1 MLTSPPELFRKAQA
15 LKDAGANFVIAT
27 VVRVRGSASAKTG
40 SKALF
45 NEEGINLYGYI
56 GGGCAESHV
65 SQEACEALQ
74 EKRPRIVEIDLDD
87 EVFGLMPCGGV
98 MDVYLEPHFSSPS
111 ITLPNL
117 GPWNAAAAQ
126 FLKELGFR
134 SETGDGP
141 MVPLHSWRELFLK
154 LAEALAAWKGYPL
167 EPLRKT
173 KGWGDAPLQNLAPN
187 PSALHIF
194 GQTRITEEFSRI
206 LQYMEWKAQVF
217 RNSPLETHE
226 PHLQV
231 CELPMNLEA
240 LDIPRGAWVV
250 IASHHK
256 QDAAIAERA
265 LLAGADYVA
274 LVASEKR
281 ARLIVADLLERGLDP
296 VLLQRFCAPAGLNM
310 PTDTPLQI
318 SFSILCEILAAQ
330 QLMDQ
335 REFSALTSVTR
346 DPGIQDISLR
356 SK

>member
-45 NEEGINLYGYI
+45 SEEGANLYGYI

-65 SQEACEALQ
+65 SQEACEALR
-74 EKRPRIVEIDLDD
+74 EKQPRIVEIDLDD

-98 MDVYLEPHFSSPS
+98 MDVYLEPHFSSPIVS
-111 ITLPNL
+111 LPHL

-126 FLKELGFR
+126 FLKELGFQ
-134 SETGDGP
+134 SQHDAGP
-141 MVPLHSWRELFLK
+141 AIPIHSWRELFLT
-154 LAEALAAWKGYPL
+154 LAKALAHWKGYPL
-167 EPLRKT
+167 EPLRT
-173 KGWGDAPLQNLAPN
+173 SKGSGASTLPTLAAAPE
-187 PSALHIF
+187 ALYVF
-194 GQTRITEEFSRI
+194 GQTRITEEFCRL
-206 LQYMEWKAQVF
+206 LQYLEWSAQVF
-217 RNSPLETHE
+217 RNSPLDEAQ

-231 CELPMNLEA
+231 CELPLQAEN
-240 LDIPRGAWVV
+240 LDIPPGAWVV
-250 IASHHK
+250 IASHHR

-281 ARLIVADLLERGLDP
+281 ARLIQIDLLERGIEAG
-296 VLLQRFCAPAGLNM
+296 LLHHFCAPAGLNM

-318 SFSILCEILAAQ
+318 AFSILCEILAAQ
-330 QLMDQ
+330 NLASPAAPMLYE
-335 REFSALTSVTR
+335 R
-346 DPGIQDISLR
+346 
-356 SK
+356 

>member
-15 LKDAGANFVIAT
+15 LRDAGAHFVIAT

-45 NEEGINLYGYI
+45 NADGVNLYGYI

-98 MDVYLEPHFSSPS
+98 MDVYLEPHFSSPV
-111 ITLPNL
+111 IPLPNL
-117 GPWNAAAAQ
+117 GPWNAAASQ
-126 FLKELGFR
+126 FLKELGFQ
-134 SETGDGP
+134 SECDDGLP
-141 MVPLHSWRELFLK
+141 VPLHAWRDLFLQ
-154 LAEALAAWKGYPL
+154 LAAALAAWKGYPL
-167 EPLRKT
+167 EPLRNT
-173 KGWGDAPLQNLAPN
+173 KGWGVAPLPALSSAPQ
-187 PSALHIF
+187 AIFVF

-206 LQYMEWKAQVF
+206 LQFLEWKAQVF
-217 RNSPLETHE
+217 RNSPLEE
-226 PHLQV
+226 QQPHLQV
-231 CELPMNLEA
+231 CELPMDVESLE
-240 LDIPRGAWVV
+240 IPRGAWVV

-281 ARLIVADLLERGLDP
+281 ARLIVADLLERDVEP
-296 VLLQRFCAPAGLNM
+296 SLLHRFCAPAGLNM

-318 SFSILCEILAAQ
+318 AFSILCEILAGQNLAS
-330 QLMDQ
+330 D
-335 REFSALTSVTR
+335 
-346 DPGIQDISLR
+346 
-356 SK
+356 

>member
-15 LKDAGANFVIAT
+15 LKDAGAHFVIAT

-45 NEEGINLYGYI
+45 SEDGVNLYGYI

-98 MDVYLEPHFSSPS
+98 MDVYLEPHFSSPL
-111 ITLPNL
+111 IPLPQF
-117 GPWNAAAAQ
+117 GPWNAAAGQ
-126 FLKELGFR
+126 FLKELGFQ
-134 SETGDGP
+134 SEHDGSGP
-141 MVPLHSWRELFLK
+141 LVPLHSWRELFLQ

-167 EPLRKT
+167 EPLRNS
-173 KGWGDAPLQNLAPN
+173 KGWGEAPLPTLGSKPG
-187 PSALHIF
+187 ALHIF

-206 LQYMEWKAQVF
+206 LQFLEWKAQVF
-217 RNSPLETHE
+217 RNSPLETE
-226 PHLQV
+226 QPHLQV
-231 CELPMNLEA
+231 CELPMNVEG
-240 LDIPRGAWVV
+240 LDIPKGAWVV

-296 VLLQRFCAPAGLNM
+296 ELLQRFSAPAGLNM

-318 SFSILCEILAAQ
+318 AFSILCEILAAQ
-330 QLMDQ
+330 RLV
-335 REFSALTSVTR
+335 SN
-346 DPGIQDISLR
+346 
-356 SK
+356 

>member
-15 LKDAGANFVIAT
+15 LRDAGSNFVIAT

-45 NEEGINLYGYI
+45 NEDGVNLYGYI

-98 MDVYLEPHFSSPS
+98 MDVYLEPHFSSPV
-111 ITLPNL
+111 IGLPNF
-117 GPWNAAAAQ
+117 GPWNAAASQ
-126 FLKELGFR
+126 FLKELGFQ
-134 SETGDGP
+134 SEAASGP
-141 MVPLHSWRELFLK
+141 LVPLNSWRDLFLQ

-167 EPLRKT
+167 KPLRST
-173 KGWGDAPLQNLAPN
+173 KGWGAAPLPVLDATPR
-187 PSALHIF
+187 ALYVF

-206 LQYMEWKAQVF
+206 LQFMEWKAQVF
-217 RNSPLETHE
+217 RNSPLDTEL

-231 CELPMNLEA
+231 CELPLQVETM
-240 LDIPRGAWVV
+240 DIPQGAWVV

-281 ARLIVADLLERGLDP
+281 ARLIVNDLLERGMDP
-296 VLLQRFCAPAGLNM
+296 ALLHRFCAPAGLNM

-318 SFSILCEILAAQ
+318 AFSILCEILAAQ
-330 QLMDQ
+330 NLASG
-335 REFSALTSVTR
+335 SAAML
-346 DPGIQDISLR
+346 
-356 SK
+356 

>member
-15 LKDAGANFVIAT
+15 LRDAGANFVIAT

-45 NEEGINLYGYI
+45 NEEGVNLYGYI

-98 MDVYLEPHFSSPS
+98 MDVYLEPHFSSPV
-111 ITLPNL
+111 IPLPNL
-117 GPWNAAAAQ
+117 GPWNAAASQ
-126 FLKELGFR
+126 FLKELGFQ
-134 SETGDGP
+134 SECADGP
-141 MVPLHSWRELFLK
+141 VVPLHAWRDLFLQ
-154 LAEALAAWKGYPL
+154 LAEALAVWKGYPL
-167 EPLRKT
+167 EPLRNT
-173 KGWGDAPLQNLAPN
+173 KGWGVAPLPTLTSSPRVI
-187 PSALHIF
+187 LVF

-206 LQYMEWKAQVF
+206 LQFLEWKAQVF
-217 RNSPLETHE
+217 RNSPLEE
-226 PHLQV
+226 QQPHLQV
-231 CELPMNLEA
+231 CELPMNVENLE
-240 LDIPRGAWVV
+240 IPRGAWVV

-281 ARLIVADLLERGLDP
+281 ARLIVADLLERGLDAA
-296 VLLQRFCAPAGLNM
+296 LLHRFCAPAGLNM

-318 SFSILCEILAAQ
+318 AFSILCEILAAGPSS
-330 QLMDQ
+330 
-335 REFSALTSVTR
+335 RHPS
-346 DPGIQDISLR
+346 
-356 SK
+356 